1 MKELRPYQLDVLGQ
15 MYPLIEQREHFIT
28 TMPTGSGKTRIA
40 ADIFMRVREA
50 GKRCLF
56 IVPMIEIVDQAVQ
69 AFYEEGIRG
78 IGVIQADHHM
88 TDAAQPVQVASV
100 CSLLRR
106 PPPMIDIVIVDEVH
120 RFFKFYEKSLHG
132 AWSHLPVIGLSATP
146 GTKGLGK
153 HFSKLIVGQTT
164 AGLIDLGYLSPF
176 KAWAPASPDLRGV
189 RTVAGDYHEGDL
201 SVAMNKTALVADI
214 VSTWKMRGKGRP
226 TVVFCVDRKHAD
238 AVQKQFTDAGVSA
251 AYMDCYTPKN
261 ERSVIRER
269 FKRGEIEIVVNVMV
283 LGIGVD
289 WPWVSC
295 IILARPTKSVMLY
308 VQMVGRGLRICEGK
322 DHLLILDHSNNHS
335 THGFIT
341 DCHFDRLNKGE
352 KEERGR
358 SKPMP
363 KPCTSCGALKPV
375 GVLKCPNCG
384 FEPKP
389 KCDVVYRDGEL
400 IEYTARH
407 KALPPEGA
415 AFFAEVRAF
424 GEAHGFKPGWAAH
437 KYKERAIRRMAA
449 VVVESAADRTA

>member
-1 MKELRPYQLDVLGQ
+1 
-15 MYPLIEQREHFIT
+15 
-28 TMPTGSGKTRIA
+28 
-40 ADIFMRVREA
+40 
-50 GKRCLF
+50 
-56 IVPMIEIVDQAVQ
+56 
-69 AFYEEGIRG
+69 
-78 IGVIQADHHM
+78 
-88 TDAAQPVQVASV
+88 
-100 CSLLRR
+100 
-106 PPPMIDIVIVDEVH
+106 
-120 RFFKFYEKSLHG
+120 
-132 AWSHLPVIGLSATP
+132 
-146 GTKGLGK
+146 
-153 HFSKLIVGQTT
+153 
-164 AGLIDLGYLSPF
+164 
-176 KAWAPASPDLRGV
+176 
-189 RTVAGDYHEGDL
+189 
-201 SVAMNKTALVADI
+201 
-214 VSTWKMRGKGRP
+214 
-226 TVVFCVDRKHAD
+226 
-238 AVQKQFTDAGVSA
+238 
-251 AYMDCYTPKN
+251 
-261 ERSVIRER
+261 
-269 FKRGEIEIVVNVMV
+269 
-283 LGIGVD
+283 
-289 WPWVSC
+289 
-295 IILARPTKSVMLY
+295 MLY

-437 KYKERAIRRMAA
+437 KYKERYGAWPPWSWNQQPTVPPSPATMRWIRSRQIAYA
-449 VVVESAADRTA
+449 KSKKHAPPPPHHSEQPPTEDGPP